1 VVAVDDHQHVA
12 PAPAPD
18 YGGGGGGYYG
28 GGGSDDGGGSDG

>member
-1 VVAVDDHQHVA
+1 VVAVDDHQHV
-12 PAPAPD
+12 APAPD